1 MAFSNRKQVVFNTV
15 AGELTTSDITHDTEI
30 VTMTATMAHGSLL
43 DASNVEVDLA
53 GIANAV
59 KVIDFASFD
68 TKGFEVGDS
77 IATNVAVRGCVFN
90 VDALLTSDRGVVTA
104 AALTGLAGDLNTFKE
119 L

>member
-1 MAFSNRKQVVFNTV
+1 MAVSNRKQVVFNNVT
-15 AGELTTSDITHDTEI
+15 GELTTSDITHDTEI

-68 TKGFEVGDS
+68 TKGYEVGDS
-77 IATNVAVRGCVFN
+77 VAVNVAVRGCVFN